1 MNDLKFAFR
10 QLLKNPGFTAVAV
23 LTLALGIGA
32 NLAVLSLINGMF
44 LRPLP
49 GIQNPNGLLT
59 IGGADRAGG
68 FGDVSFPN
76 YLDLG
81 NRNSVFSEVA
91 AFAESPF
98 SVSADSLTERLIG
111 EMVSANYFRTLGVS
125 MAAGRDFRAEED
137 EAAGRNPVAVIS
149 HRLWQRRWN
158 GDPRSEER
166 TSELQSPVH
175 LVCRLLLEKKNKTN

>member
-1 MNDLKFAFR
+1 MFNVQCSMFPFPAMNDLKFAFR

-32 NLAVLSLINGMF
+32 NLAVLSLVNGMF

-49 GIQNPNGLLT
+49 GIQNPNGLLS

-76 YLDLG
+76 YLDLSA
-81 NRNSVFSEVA
+81 RNAVFSEVA

-98 SVSADSLTERLIG
+98 SVSAG
-111 EMVSANYFRTLGVS
+111 A
-125 MAAGRDFRAEED
+125 
-137 EAAGRNPVAVIS
+137 
-149 HRLWQRRWN
+149 
-158 GDPRSEER
+158 
-166 TSELQSPVH
+166 
-175 LVCRLLLEKKNKTN
+175 

>member
-1 MNDLKFAFR
+1 MCWSTSIPIPRRTGREFGESPTMAKQQHSGRRPPPPKESEPATPATFNAHLSTSMNDLKFAFR

-32 NLAVLSLINGMF
+32 NLAVLSLVNGMF

-49 GIQNPNGLLT
+49 GIQNPNGLLS

-76 YLDLG
+76 YLDLSA
-81 NRNSVFSEVA
+81 RNSVFSEVA

-98 SVSADSLTERLIG
+98 SVLADNLTERLIG
-111 EMVSANYFRTLGVS
+111 EMVSANYFRTLGVN
-125 MAAGRDFRAEED
+125 MAAGR
-137 EAAGRNPVAVIS
+137 
-149 HRLWQRRWN
+149 
-158 GDPRSEER
+158 
-166 TSELQSPVH
+166 
-175 LVCRLLLEKKNKTN
+175 